1 MDRIGPRCRLPT
13 RATRSPVKR
22 RLIVVL
28 VGVVLLV
35 LAVQDLP
42 LVDHLRA
49 VERDRLVTRLERDAF
64 ILAGRVAVDLEA
76 GTADENVF
84 LLGLIERFESEQDVS
99 VVVTDIDARAV
110 LGPDF
115 DVGEDFSN
123 RPEVLTALAGRPETG
138 ERESATLGG
147 RLFYVAVPVLRG
159 DWVVGSVRITAP
171 DDRVDDEVRGRLW
184 GLGLVVMISVAIAA
198 LAALVMAWT
207 VTRPLSRLSESA
219 ARLADGSLAERAP
232 EGEGPSEVRSLARR
246 FNLMAEQIELL
257 VARQRAFAGTASH
270 QLRTPLTAL
279 RIRLESL
286 AAVSEGG
293 TEASEYAEHI
303 HEAIAETDRLHRMI
317 EGLLA
322 LTRAEELGL
331 APVEVDLAAIAAE
344 RVNSWAPLA
353 EERGV
358 GLRITDPGPVV
369 VLAVAGSIE
378 QIVDNLIDNALDVAP
393 TGSEI
398 LTTIVNAGEMSELH
412 IIDAGPGLSEMERER
427 AFDRFWRA
435 PSAVP
440 GGSGL
445 GLAIVRQLA
454 ESAGGTAR
462 LDAAASGGVA
472 AVVSFRRP

>member
-1 MDRIGPRCRLPT
+1 MR
-13 RATRSPVKR
+13 R
-22 RLIVVL
+22 RLIAVL
-28 VGVVLLV
+28 VGVVVLV

-42 LVDHLRA
+42 LVGHLRV

-64 ILAGRVAVDLEA
+64 ILAGRVEEDLEA
-76 GTADENVF
+76 GTADENAV
-84 LLGLIERFESEQDVS
+84 LLGLVERYEVSEDVS
-99 VVVTDIDARAV
+99 VVVTDTQALAV

-123 RPEVLTALAGRPETG
+123 RPEILEALAGRPETG
-138 ERESATLGG
+138 ERDSVTLGQ
-147 RLFYVAVPVLRG
+147 RLFYVSVPVLSG
-159 DWVVGSVRITAP
+159 DAVVGAVRITAP
-171 DDRVDDEVRGRLW
+171 ASRVDEEVADRLW
-184 GLGLVVMISVAIAA
+184 GLGLVVAISVAIAA
-198 LAALVMAWT
+198 FAALVMART

-219 ARLADGSLAERAP
+219 ARLAGGSLAERAP
-232 EGEGPSEVRSLARR
+232 EGEGPTEVRSLARR

-286 AAVSEGG
+286 AASAGG
-293 TEASEYAEHI
+293 SAADPELAEHI
-303 HEAIAETDRLHRMI
+303 DEAIAETDRLHRMI

-322 LTRAEELGL
+322 LTRAEEAGL
-331 APVEVDLAAIAAE
+331 APVEVDLAAIAVE
-344 RVNSWAPLA
+344 RVDYWAPLA

-358 GLRITDPGPVV
+358 ELRLRADGPEIA
-369 VLAVAGSIE
+369 LAVAGSIE
-378 QIVDNLIDNALDVAP
+378 QIIDNLMDNAFDVAP
-393 TGSEI
+393 AGSE
-398 LTTIVNAGEMSELH
+398 LLLEVERAGERTELR
-412 IIDAGPGLSEMERER
+412 IIDAGPGLSETDREM

-435 PSAVP
+435 PGATP

-462 LDAAASGGVA
+462 LDAASTGGVA
-472 AVVSFRRP
+472 AVVALRRP

>member
-1 MDRIGPRCRLPT
+1 MR
-13 RATRSPVKR
+13 R
-22 RLIVVL
+22 RLIAVL
-28 VGVVLLV
+28 VGVVVLV

-42 LVDHLRA
+42 LVGHLRV

-64 ILAGRVAVDLEA
+64 ILAGRVEEDLEA
-76 GTADENVF
+76 GTADENAV
-84 LLGLIERFESEQDVS
+84 LLGLVERYEVSEDVS
-99 VVVTDIDARAV
+99 VVVTNTQALAV

-123 RPEVLTALAGRPETG
+123 RPEILEALAGRPETG
-138 ERESATLGG
+138 ERDSVTLGQ
-147 RLFYVAVPVLRG
+147 RLFYVAVPVLSG
-159 DWVVGSVRITAP
+159 DSVVGAVRITAP
-171 DDRVDDEVRGRLW
+171 ASRVDEEVADRLW
-184 GLGLVVMISVAIAA
+184 GLGLVVAISVAIAA
-198 LAALVMAWT
+198 FAALVMAWT

-219 ARLADGSLAERAP
+219 ARLAGGSLAERAP
-232 EGEGPSEVRSLARR
+232 EGEGPPEVRSLARR

-286 AAVSEGG
+286 AAAGG
-293 TEASEYAEHI
+293 SAADPELAEHI
-303 HEAIAETDRLHRMI
+303 DEAIAETDRLHRMI

-322 LTRAEELGL
+322 LTRAEEAGL

-344 RVNSWAPLA
+344 RVDYWAPLA

-358 GLRITDPGPVV
+358 ELRLRADGPEIA
-369 VLAVAGSIE
+369 LAVAGSIE
-378 QIVDNLIDNALDVAP
+378 QIIDNLVDNAFDVAP
-393 TGSEI
+393 AGSE
-398 LTTIVNAGEMSELH
+398 LLLEVERAGERTELR
-412 IIDAGPGLSEMERER
+412 IIDAGPGLSETDREM

-435 PSAVP
+435 PGATP

-462 LDAAASGGVA
+462 LDAASTGGVA
-472 AVVSFRRP
+472 AVVALRRP

>member
-1 MDRIGPRCRLPT
+1 MR
-13 RATRSPVKR
+13 R
-22 RLIVVL
+22 RLIAVL
-28 VGVVLLV
+28 VGVVVLV

-42 LVDHLRA
+42 LVGHLRV

-64 ILAGRVAVDLEA
+64 ILAGRVEEDLEA
-76 GTADENVF
+76 GTADENAV
-84 LLGLIERFESEQDVS
+84 LLGLVERYEVSEDVS
-99 VVVTDIDARAV
+99 VVVTDTQALAV

-123 RPEVLTALAGRPETG
+123 RPEILEALAGRPETG
-138 ERESATLGG
+138 ERDSVTLGQ
-147 RLFYVAVPVLRG
+147 RLFYVSVPVLSG
-159 DWVVGSVRITAP
+159 DAVVGAVRITAP
-171 DDRVDDEVRGRLW
+171 ASRVDEEVADRLW
-184 GLGLVVMISVAIAA
+184 GLGLVVAISVAIAA
-198 LAALVMAWT
+198 FAALVMAWT

-219 ARLADGSLAERAP
+219 ARLAGGSLAERAP
-232 EGEGPSEVRSLARR
+232 EGEGPPEVRSLARR

-286 AAVSEGG
+286 AASAGG
-293 TEASEYAEHI
+293 SSADPELAENI
-303 HEAIAETDRLHRMI
+303 DEAIAETDRLHRMI

-322 LTRAEELGL
+322 LTRAEEAGL

-344 RVNSWAPLA
+344 RVDYWAPLA

-358 GLRITDPGPVV
+358 ELRLHAGGEEIA
-369 VLAVAGSIE
+369 LAVAGSVE
-378 QIVDNLIDNALDVAP
+378 QIIDNLVDNALDVAP
-393 TGSEI
+393 AGSE
-398 LTTIVNAGEMSELH
+398 LLLEVERVGERTELR
-412 IIDAGPGLSEMERER
+412 IIDAGPGLSETDREM

-435 PSAVP
+435 PGATP

-462 LDAAASGGVA
+462 LDAAWTGGVA
-472 AVVSFRRP
+472 AVVTLRRP

>member
-1 MDRIGPRCRLPT
+1 MR
-13 RATRSPVKR
+13 R
-22 RLIVVL
+22 RLIAVL
-28 VGVVLLV
+28 VGVVVLV

-42 LVDHLRA
+42 LVGHLRV

-64 ILAGRVAVDLEA
+64 ILAGRVEEDLEA
-76 GTADENVF
+76 GTADDNAV
-84 LLGLIERFESEQDVS
+84 LLGLVERYEVSEDVS
-99 VVVTDIDARAV
+99 VVVTDTRALAV

-123 RPEVLTALAGRPETG
+123 RPEILEALAGRPETG
-138 ERESATLGG
+138 ERDSATLGQ
-147 RLFYVAVPVLRG
+147 RLFYVSVPVLSG
-159 DWVVGSVRITAP
+159 DGVVGAVRITAP
-171 DDRVDDEVRGRLW
+171 ASRVDEEVADRLW
-184 GLGLVVMISVAIAA
+184 GLGLVVAISVAIAA
-198 LAALVMAWT
+198 FAALVMAWT

-219 ARLADGSLAERAP
+219 ARLAGGSLAERAP
-232 EGEGPSEVRSLARR
+232 EGEGPPEVRSLARR

-286 AAVSEGG
+286 AAASDGVSSDPAL
-293 TEASEYAEHI
+293 TEHI

-322 LTRAEELGL
+322 LTRAEEAGL

-344 RVNSWAPLA
+344 RIDYWAPLA
-353 EERGV
+353 GERGV
-358 GLRITDPGPVV
+358 ELRLRGDDPEIA
-369 VLAVAGSIE
+369 LAVAGSVE
-378 QIVDNLIDNALDVAP
+378 QIIDNLVDNALDVAP
-393 TGSEI
+393 LGSEI
-398 LTTIVNAGEMSELH
+398 LLEVERAGERTELR
-412 IIDAGPGLSEMERER
+412 IIDAGPGLSETDRDM

-435 PSAVP
+435 PGATP

-454 ESAGGTAR
+454 ESAGGSAR
-462 LDAAASGGVA
+462 LDAAATGGVA
-472 AVVSFRRP
+472 AVVSLRRPEGR